1 MTFEYPLQGSSYR
14 LSHGLGRFGR
24 RKGTPH
30 NGVDLY
36 ANSGT
41 PVLAVLDGVVEEAD
55 ERDKKGWGNQI
66 LIKHE
71 TSDGSYYTRYA
82 HLKRMDVSKGDRV
95 TKGERIG
102 YSGGGAN
109 DPGKGNSDG
118 PHLHFE
124 LLNSSKKPIDPESFL
139 KGASLLGAAAVAAGS
154 TTNDDSDTDTEKSDS
169 IFNKKNDNFIDT
181 IRQGAG
187 KVFAPV
193 GALLSLKGL
202 AESEQSRITEDVER
216 IKELMK

>member
-1 MTFEYPLQGSSYR
+1 MTFKYPLQGGSYR

-30 NGVDLY
+30 NGVDLF

-41 PVLAVLDGVVEEAD
+41 PVLAVLDGVVEEAN
-55 ERDKKGWGNQI
+55 EKDKKGWGNQI
-66 LIKHE
+66 LLKHE
-71 TSDGSYYTRYA
+71 TPDGTYYTRYA
-82 HLKRMDVSKGDRV
+82 HLKRMDVSPGDRV
-95 TKGERIG
+95 SKGSRIG

-124 LLNSSKKPIDPESFL
+124 LLNKSKKPIDPEQFL
-139 KGASLLGAAAVAAGS
+139 KGSAILGAATVAALATSGS
-154 TTNDDSDTDTEKSDS
+154 DNGDDETNGTKTKSSDS
-169 IFNKKNDNFIDT
+169 VIDKVLDA
-181 IRQGAG
+181 AG

-193 GALLSLKGL
+193 GALVSLKGL
-202 AESEQSRITEDVER
+202 TESEQSRITEDIDR
-216 IKELMK
+216 IKDLMK

>member
-1 MTFEYPLQGSSYR
+1 MTFTYPLQGGSYR

-30 NGVDLY
+30 NGVDLF

-41 PVLAVLDGVVEEAD
+41 PVLAVLDGVVEEAN
-55 ERDKKGWGNQI
+55 EKDKKGWGNQI
-66 LIKHE
+66 LLKHE
-71 TSDGSYYTRYA
+71 TPDGTYYTRYA
-82 HLKRMDVSKGDRV
+82 HLKRMDVSPGDRV
-95 TKGERIG
+95 SKGSRIG

-124 LLNSSKKPIDPESFL
+124 LLNKSKKPVDPEQFL
-139 KGASLLGAAAVAAGS
+139 KGSAILGAATVAALATSGNNDGDDE
-154 TTNDDSDTDTEKSDS
+154 TNGTKTKSSDS
-169 IFNKKNDNFIDT
+169 VIDKVLDA
-181 IRQGAG
+181 AG

-193 GALLSLKGL
+193 GALVSLKGL
-202 AESEQSRITEDVER
+202 TESEQSRITEDIDR
-216 IKELMK
+216 IKDLMK

>member
-1 MTFEYPLQGSSYR
+1 MTFTYPLQGSSYR

-30 NGVDLY
+30 NGVDLF

-41 PVLAVLDGVVEEAD
+41 PVLAVLDGVVEEAN
-55 ERDKKGWGNQI
+55 EKDKKGWGNQI
-66 LIKHE
+66 LLKHE
-71 TSDGSYYTRYA
+71 TPDGTYYTRYA
-82 HLKRMDVSKGDRV
+82 HLKRMDVSPGDRV
-95 TKGERIG
+95 SKGSRIG

-124 LLNSSKKPIDPESFL
+124 LLNKSKKPVDPEQFL
-139 KGASLLGAAAVAAGS
+139 KGSAILGTATVAALATSGS
-154 TTNDDSDTDTEKSDS
+154 DDGDDETNGTKTKSSDS
-169 IFNKKNDNFIDT
+169 VIDKVLDA
-181 IRQGAG
+181 AG

-193 GALLSLKGL
+193 GALVSLKGL
-202 AESEQSRITEDVER
+202 TESEQSRITEDIDR
-216 IKELMK
+216 IKDLMK

>member
-1 MTFEYPLQGSSYR
+1 MTFTYPLQGGSYR

-30 NGVDLY
+30 NGVDLF

-41 PVLAVLDGVVEEAD
+41 PVLAVLDGVVEEAN
-55 ERDKKGWGNQI
+55 EKDKKGWGNQI
-66 LIKHE
+66 LLKHE
-71 TSDGSYYTRYA
+71 TPDGTYYTRYA
-82 HLKRMDVSKGDRV
+82 HLKRMDVSPGDRV
-95 TKGERIG
+95 SKGSRIG

-124 LLNSSKKPIDPESFL
+124 LLNKSKKPVDPEQFL
-139 KGASLLGAAAVAAGS
+139 KGSAILGTATVAALATSGS
-154 TTNDDSDTDTEKSDS
+154 DDGDDETNGTKTKSSDS
-169 IFNKKNDNFIDT
+169 VIDKVLDA
-181 IRQGAG
+181 AG

-193 GALLSLKGL
+193 GALVSLKGL
-202 AESEQSRITEDVER
+202 TESEQSRITEDIDR
-216 IKELMK
+216 IKDLMK

>member
-1 MTFEYPLQGSSYR
+1 MTFKYPLQGGSYR

-30 NGVDLY
+30 NGVDLF

-41 PVLAVLDGVVEEAD
+41 PVLAVLDGVVEEAN
-55 ERDKKGWGNQI
+55 EKDKKGWGNQI
-66 LIKHE
+66 LLKHE
-71 TSDGSYYTRYA
+71 TPDGTYYTRYA
-82 HLKRMDVSKGDRV
+82 HLKRMDVSPGDRV
-95 TKGERIG
+95 SKGSRIG

-124 LLNSSKKPIDPESFL
+124 LLNKSKKPIDPEQFL
-139 KGASLLGAAAVAAGS
+139 KGSAILGAATVAALATSGS
-154 TTNDDSDTDTEKSDS
+154 DDGDDETNGTKTKSSDS
-169 IFNKKNDNFIDT
+169 VIDKVLDA
-181 IRQGAG
+181 AG

-193 GALLSLKGL
+193 GALVGLKGL
-202 AESEQSRITEDVER
+202 TESEQSRLTEDIDR
-216 IKELMK
+216 IKDLMK

>member
-1 MTFEYPLQGSSYR
+1 MTFKYPLQGGSYR

-30 NGVDLY
+30 NGVDLF

-41 PVLAVLDGVVEEAD
+41 PVLAVLDGVVEEAN
-55 ERDKKGWGNQI
+55 EKDKKGWGNQI
-66 LIKHE
+66 LLKHE
-71 TSDGSYYTRYA
+71 TPDGTYYTRYA
-82 HLKRMDVSKGDRV
+82 HLKRMDVSPGDRV
-95 TKGERIG
+95 SKGSRIG

-124 LLNSSKKPIDPESFL
+124 LLNKSKKPIDPEQFL
-139 KGASLLGAAAVAAGS
+139 KGSAILGAATVAALATSGS
-154 TTNDDSDTDTEKSDS
+154 DDGDDETNGTKTKSSDS
-169 IFNKKNDNFIDT
+169 VIDKVLDA
-181 IRQGAG
+181 AG

-193 GALLSLKGL
+193 GALVSLKGL
-202 AESEQSRITEDVER
+202 TESEQSRITEDIDR
-216 IKELMK
+216 IKDLMK

>member
-1 MTFEYPLQGSSYR
+1 MTFKYPLQGGSYR

-30 NGVDLY
+30 NGVDLF

-41 PVLAVLDGVVEEAD
+41 PVLAVLDGVVEEAN
-55 ERDKKGWGNQI
+55 EKDKKGWGNQI
-66 LIKHE
+66 LLKHE
-71 TSDGSYYTRYA
+71 TPDGTYYTRYA
-82 HLKRMDVSKGDRV
+82 HLKRMDVSPGDRV
-95 TKGERIG
+95 SKGSRIG

-124 LLNSSKKPIDPESFL
+124 LLNKSKKPIDPEQFL
-139 KGASLLGAAAVAAGS
+139 KGSAILGAATVAALATSGS
-154 TTNDDSDTDTEKSDS
+154 DDGDDETNGTKTKSSDS
-169 IFNKKNDNFIDT
+169 VIDKVLDA
-181 IRQGAG
+181 AG

-193 GALLSLKGL
+193 GALVSLKGL
-202 AESEQSRITEDVER
+202 TESEQSRITEDIDR
-216 IKELMK
+216 IKDFMK